1 MTIVIEHVN
10 QDHLDKTVPIL
21 ATVSTNHVI
30 ILRVYVLLVDANVGI
45 QAVTVAQN
53 VVLENIGTIVINH
66 VTGVYLI
73 PVIKEM
79 VTVQTNLDV
88 NLDGSIYRPN
98 NISVI

>member
-1 MTIVIEHVN
+1 MPFADDSYVHLIVLSLIIECS
-10 QDHLDKTVPIL
+10 LGKYL
-21 ATVSTNHVI
+21 
-30 ILRVYVLLVDANVGI
+30 
-45 QAVTVAQN
+45 
-53 VVLENIGTIVINH
+53 NIDTIVINH

>member
-1 MTIVIEHVN
+1 MTIVIRHVN